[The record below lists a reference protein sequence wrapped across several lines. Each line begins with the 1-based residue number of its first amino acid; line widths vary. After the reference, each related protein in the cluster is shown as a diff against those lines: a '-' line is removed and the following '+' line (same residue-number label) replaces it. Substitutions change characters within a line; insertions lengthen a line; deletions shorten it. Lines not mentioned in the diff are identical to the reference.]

1 MTASDLAAVV
11 AAVTSLAVVAVLTVV
26 VVRLARTVAAVAAAL
41 EEVRDQA
48 LPALHDATEAIL
60 RAGEETERVADIL
73 DAAEAVSSRVD
84 GASRAAYVALSKPV
98 IKTAAAA
105 TGAQR
110 AARKLRG
117 RDEPPPRRRSS
128 GH

>member
-1 MTASDLAAVV
+1 MSAVDLAAVV
-11 AAVTSLAVVAVLTVV
+11 AAVTSLAVVVVLTVV
-26 VVRLARTVAAVAAAL
+26 VLRLARTVADVAAVL
-41 EEVRDQA
+41 DEVRSDA
-48 LPALHDATEAIL
+48 LPALWEATDAVR
-60 RAGEETERVADIL
+60 RAGEETQRVGEIL

-84 GASRAAYVALSKPV
+84 GASKAAYVALSRPV

-117 RDEPPPRRRSS
+117 RE
-128 GH
+128 

>member
-1 MTASDLAAVV
+1 MTAADLAAVV
-11 AAVTSLAVVAVLTVV
+11 ACVTALGVVAALTVL
-26 VVRLARTVAAVAAAL
+26 VVRLSRTLAEVAAAVTDIR
-41 EEVRDQA
+41 EQA
-48 LPALHDATEAIL
+48 LPALEEATAAV
-60 RAGEETERVADIL
+60 RTAGAETERVGQII

-84 GASRAAYVALSKPV
+84 GASRAAYVALSRPV

-117 RDEPPPRRRSS
+117 R
-128 GH
+128 G

>member
-1 MTASDLAAVV
+1 VSAIDLAAVI
-11 AAVTSLAVVAVLTVV
+11 AAVASLAVVAVLTVLV
-26 VVRLARTVAAVAAAL
+26 THLTRVLRDVSVAL
-41 EEVRDQA
+41 EELRA
-48 LPALHDATEAIL
+48 ETIPALDEAL
-60 RAGEETERVADIL
+60 AAVRRAGEEAERVTEIL

-84 GASRAAYVALSKPV
+84 GASKAAYVALSRPV

-117 RDEPPPRRRSS
+117 RE
-128 GH
+128 